1 MIKPVIDGKQ
11 LETIGAAKLFQKS
24 FFENIHV
31 DGGDASE
38 NKSDDLSLEK
48 VHLEGV
54 TLNQV
59 EIKEFSVLDSI
70 FTKCS
75 FAGAV
80 IEQSHLVRLEIQSTR
95 LQGIQL
101 TELRAIDTSFFSSK
115 LNDANFRYSKLKN
128 VLFKSCDLNGID
140 FIGANLKN
148 VVFEECDLT
157 NSNFSQTQLDNVSF
171 SSSKIIDMIISP
183 EAIKEV
189 FVDTGQALYLSS
201 IFGLKIK
208 D

>member
-1 MIKPVIDGKQ
+1 MLKPIINQKLLQIK
-11 LETIGAAKLFQKS
+11 EASELFQKS
-24 FFENIHV
+24 HFENIYVH
-31 DGGDASE
+31 GGDVSE
-38 NKSDDLSLEK
+38 STSDDLSLEK
-48 VHLEGV
+48 VHLGSV
-54 TLNQV
+54 TFNQV
-59 EIKEFSVLDSI
+59 EIKDLGVLDSI

-80 IEQSHLVRLEIQSTR
+80 IERSHFVRLEIKSTR
-95 LQGIQL
+95 LQGTQL
-101 TELRAIDTSFFSSK
+101 TELRAIDTSFISSK
-115 LNDANFRYSKLKN
+115 LNNANFRYSKMKN
-128 VLFKSCDLNGID
+128 VLFKACDLTGVD
-140 FIGANLKN
+140 FIGADLKN

-157 NSNFSQTQLDNVSF
+157 NSNFSQTQLNNVSF
-171 SSSKIIDMIISP
+171 SSSKITDIIISP